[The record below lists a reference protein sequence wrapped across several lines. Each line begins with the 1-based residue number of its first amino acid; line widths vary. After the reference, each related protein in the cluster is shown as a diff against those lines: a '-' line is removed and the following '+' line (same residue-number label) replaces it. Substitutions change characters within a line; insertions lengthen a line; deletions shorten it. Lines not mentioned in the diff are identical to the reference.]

1 MEQCETVRRTISVR
15 DCTVSVA
22 IWGLIASAFL
32 LDLMTPPENVSACFA
47 YAIPIFV
54 SLFEARSRPLLYA
67 GVATAL
73 ALVEPFIQPPN
84 DISLLVDM
92 GNRGVAVLTYWLV
105 AALVR
110 LQRRRLVDAQDK
122 ATSQQRFVDILS
134 HEIGTTL
141 TTVTGQAYRLTKLS
155 DRLAPNDVVVRA
167 EKIRKAADG
176 IQAIMSRI
184 QFALSLGD
192 GSIPI
197 GHGPINLHAMI
208 QELAEQLKEEQLAE
222 SIEFSPC
229 AKPPLVHG
237 DEMLLRHV
245 FVNVIGNSIKYSPS
259 NAPISISITENG
271 SAVCVTVGDRGS
283 GISRADLPRICAPY
297 YRGESSR
304 GTRGAGLGLYLAER
318 IVEAHRGRLLIESE
332 VDLGTKVTIELPR
345 TPALAMT

>member
-1 MEQCETVRRTISVR
+1 MISFR
-15 DCTVSVA
+15 DWTVSAA
-22 IWGLIASAFL
+22 IWVLIASAFV
-32 LDLMTPPENVSACFA
+32 LDLITPPENVSVCFA
-47 YAIPIFV
+47 YVIPIFV
-54 SLFEARSRPLLYA
+54 SLFETRSRPMLYA

-73 ALVEPFIQPPN
+73 SLAEPFIQPPN
-84 DISLLVDM
+84 DMSLLVDM
-92 GNRGVAVLTYWLV
+92 GNRLVAVLTQWL
-105 AALVR
+105 AATLVR

-122 ATSQQRFVDILS
+122 AEFQQRFVDILS

-155 DRLAPNDVVVRA
+155 ERLAPNDVVVRA

-197 GHGPINLHAMI
+197 GQGSINLHALI
-208 QELAEQLKEEQLAE
+208 QELTEQLKEEERAE

-229 AKPPLVHG
+229 ATPPVVHG
-237 DEMLLRHV
+237 DELLLRHV
-245 FVNVIGNSIKYSPS
+245 FANVIGNSIKYSPS

-271 SAVCVTVGDRGS
+271 AAVRVTIGDRGS
-283 GISRADLPRICAPY
+283 GISQADLPRVCIPY

-304 GTRGAGLGLYLAER
+304 GTRGAGLGLYVVER
-318 IVEAHRGRLLIESE
+318 IIEAHRGRLLIESE
-332 VDLGTKVTIELPR
+332 VDRGTKVTIELPH
-345 TPALAMT
+345 TSALAVT